1 MTDSSRLDRLLTP
14 PTPVAERAL
23 AVVRAHA
30 SPALADHSLRSFA
43 FAAELG
49 ASEGLEVDVELLWV
63 AAMLHDLGL
72 APSFDSHTVPFE
84 RAGADVAR
92 VFAAGAG
99 WSDDRG
105 RRVAEVIERHMWPS
119 VAAELDVEGHLLERA
134 TSLDV
139 SGAAPDDWAPGFV
152 RAVVERL
159 PRGAFGDA
167 FAVLAAEQAHRKP
180 SSEAGRSV
188 RAGLPA
194 RARANPL
201 DAVPSAL

>member
-1 MTDSSRLDRLLTP
+1 VGLD
-14 PTPVAERAL
+14 
-23 AVVRAHA
+23 
-30 SPALADHSLRSFA
+30 
-43 FAAELG
+43 
-49 ASEGLEVDVELLWV
+49 VDRELLWV

-72 APSFDSHTVPFE
+72 SPSFDSHTVPFE

-99 WSDDRG
+99 WGDERAG
-105 RRVAEVIERHMWPS
+105 RVAEVIERHMWPS

-139 SGAAPDDWAPGFV
+139 SGAAPGDWAPEFV
-152 RAVVERL
+152 VAVVGRL
-159 PRGAFGDA
+159 PRDGFGDE
-167 FAVLAAEQAHRKP
+167 FATLAAGQAHRKP
-180 SSEAGRSV
+180 TSEAGRSV

-201 DAVPSAL
+201 DAVPRA